1 MTAAQTHGG
10 LTAWDYGVVAL
21 YFAAV
26 MLVGWYY
33 SRRQTDLGEYFLGG
47 RTQNWIAVGLSVMA
61 TLVSTITYLTTPGE
75 IIKNGPGVLWSALS
89 IWLAYP
95 IIGYLI
101 IPRIMATPI
110 VSGYELLERQFGR
123 GIRRAAALLFVLTR
137 LSWLGL
143 VVFTCS
149 VALSAMTGIPV
160 PVLLVVVGAV
170 TTAYTTMGGF
180 RAVVVTDVMQA
191 LILFGGT
198 LAVVFYVM
206 WHFGSVTAWWPD
218 LRNLDLGWKPTPV
231 FPTSLSQRITVFGI
245 VLHQFI
251 WWIAASSSDQLTIQR
266 YLSTRD
272 AASARRSFLT
282 NAVAGLFLGVSLAL
296 VGFALLGF
304 FTHNP
309 QLIPPAEGP
318 GGLGLSAA
326 VAEEARKL
334 GGLEG
339 RLYVLTHGADKLF
352 PWFIAHVLPP
362 VVSGLLLA
370 ALFSAAMSSVSSG
383 VNSVTTVLMVDFP
396 ERFAK
401 VATTEGTVARARSIG
416 IAVGTLA
423 ILVAFVQ
430 QYIKGNF
437 MEVAQKVNLF
447 FIAPVAALFLM
458 AFYMKRSNAAGAW
471 AAVISGF
478 LVGVVVS
485 YYSEIVKALTGRD
498 AYISFTYIL
507 PFSLGV
513 SLLAGYL
520 FSLPYAPGGGSQEA
534 RKPAESVSVRT
545 S

>member
-1 MTAAQTHGG
+1 M
-10 LTAWDYGVVAL
+10 
-21 YFAAV
+21 
-26 MLVGWYY
+26 
-33 SRRQTDLGEYFLGG
+33 
-47 RTQNWIAVGLSVMA
+47 
-61 TLVSTITYLTTPGE
+61 
-75 IIKNGPGVLWSALS
+75 
-89 IWLAYP
+89 
-95 IIGYLI
+95 
-101 IPRIMATPI
+101 
-110 VSGYELLERQFGR
+110 
-123 GIRRAAALLFVLTR
+123 
-137 LSWLGL
+137 
-143 VVFTCS
+143 
-149 VALSAMTGIPV
+149 
-160 PVLLVVVGAV
+160 
-170 TTAYTTMGGF
+170 
-180 RAVVVTDVMQA
+180 
-191 LILFGGT
+191 
-198 LAVVFYVM
+198 
-206 WHFGSVTAWWPD
+206 
-218 LRNLDLGWKPTPV
+218 
-231 FPTSLSQRITVFGI
+231 FGI

-282 NAVAGLFLGVSLAL
+282 NAVAGLLLGVSLAL

-309 QLIPPAEGP
+309 QLIPPVDGP
-318 GGLGLSAA
+318 GGLGLGADAA
-326 VAEEARKL
+326 GEARRL

-396 ERFAK
+396 ERFAR
-401 VATTEGTVARARSIG
+401 VSTARGIVARARGVG

-458 AFYMKRSNAAGAW
+458 AFFMKRSNAAGAW
-471 AAVISGF
+471 AAMGSGF
-478 LVGVVVS
+478 LVGVLVS

-507 PFSLGV
+507 PFSLGA

-520 FSLPYAPGGGSQEA
+520 FSLPFAPGGSRRSGASPA
-534 RKPAESVSVRT
+534 RAAADERS
-545 S
+545 